1 MLKMTFLSF
10 NMSTFSL
17 PVSFGSKIYISNTNM
32 SSTSQGSGDDD
43 GSSSSEDSSR
53 SSSDELDEVINCA
66 LYFTHWRERGMAM
79 GADDTLMVVGEVL
92 RLRTEGDE
100 GTLGRVYSSVEVYIS
115 CECPWNDTRLSFLK
129 YDILVLMETG
139 LTGLVFGGGGAVVV
153 TLSLSPRR
161 TSSFGS
167 TLGENVSN
175 SGEGCCIKKV
185 EGLTPRSR
193 LGENE
198 ELEL

>member
-1 MLKMTFLSF
+1 
-10 NMSTFSL
+10 
-17 PVSFGSKIYISNTNM
+17 M
-32 SSTSQGSGDDD
+32 SSTSQGSGDND
-43 GSSSSEDSSR
+43 GSSSSEDSSC

-79 GADDTLMVVGEVL
+79 GADDTWMVVGEVL
-92 RLRTEGDE
+92 RLRTDDE
-100 GTLGRVYSSVEVYIS
+100 GYSSVEVYIS

-129 YDILVLMETG
+129 YDILVLIETG
-139 LTGLVFGGGGAVVV
+139 LTGVVFGGGAV

-167 TLGENVSN
+167 TLGENFSI